1 MAVRKSL
8 CGIVVL
14 LIAAGVFSQTQTSTP
29 PPAQNQPAQTPPAAL
44 TVQSNT
50 RLVVVDVIA
59 TDNKGQVVSDL
70 KQEDFRVLEDGR
82 PQELSHF
89 AFRSVGQITPV
100 TQKLAPNVFTNA
112 PQYQH
117 ASSLDVILLDAINGE
132 FTSRAYAQD
141 RLLKFFDGNP
151 TLQPTAIFAL
161 ETKLT
166 MIHDFSTDAKALR
179 LALAGF
185 KGAHEAPRMQDPYL
199 AASPF
204 ATHGDAHTSETNVEN
219 TLLELKLLAQIL
231 SGYAG
236 RKNVIW
242 LSEAFPQTFFEDGIT
257 TPNIAAFARSM
268 HGDGRQFEPPEQAQ
282 EDAIA
287 DSHQIAD
294 VGPGNDFQRE
304 VSKVMDALMEAH
316 VALYPVDSAS
326 LGHSNRLAS
335 QRTMTLMAAGTGGRT
350 FINRNDLETGV
361 RTSLDDGSSYYTL
374 SYYPANK
381 TWNGRFRA
389 ISVTTTRPGI
399 SLRYRLGYYALD
411 PKIEGEAERK
421 RMVEEFG
428 RALSLNSPDVTGVLF
443 QAKVDTPAE
452 KTSGDTQIAFSVS
465 TATLSFT
472 PASDGRRS
480 AEFAC
485 ATMAYTAKNVVAKQ
499 EISSV
504 RATLTPEEF
513 ARVDRGVVAC
523 HNKLALKSGTY
534 MLKFGVVDASSGLM
548 GTTSAKVV
556 VP

>member
-1 MAVRKSL
+1 MGVRKSL
-8 CGIVVL
+8 CVL
-14 LIAAGVFSQTQTSTP
+14 VITIFIAAGVFSQTQTSAP
-29 PPAQNQPAQTPPAAL
+29 PPAQVQPQTPAAL

-59 TDNKGQVVSDL
+59 TDNKGQIVSDL

-89 AFRSVGQITPV
+89 TFRSAAQIAPV

-117 ASSLDVILLDAINGE
+117 ASSLDVILLDTINGE
-132 FTSRAYAQD
+132 FASRAYAQD
-141 RLLKFFDGNP
+141 RLLKFFDSNP

-166 MIHDFSTDAKALR
+166 MIHEFSTDAKALR
-179 LALAGF
+179 QALAAF
-185 KGAHEAPRMQDPYL
+185 KGAHEGPRLQDPYL

-204 ATHGDAHTSETNVEN
+204 ATHGDTHTSETNVQN

-236 RKNVIW
+236 RKNLIW
-242 LSEAFPQTFFEDGIT
+242 LSEAFPQTFFEDGIA
-257 TPNIAAFARSM
+257 TPNIAAFAAGM
-268 HGDGRQFEPPEQAQ
+268 HGQGRAFEGAEQAQ
-282 EDAIA
+282 QDTIA
-287 DSHQIAD
+287 GDNQIAD
-294 VGPGNDFQRE
+294 VGPGNDFQKE
-304 VSKVMDALMEAH
+304 VSKVIDALMEAH
-316 VALYPVDSAS
+316 VALYPVDTAS
-326 LGHSNRLAS
+326 LGRSNRLAS
-335 QRTMTLMAAGTGGRT
+335 QRTMGLMAIGTGGRT

-361 RTSLDDGSSYYTL
+361 KTSLDDGSSYYTL

-389 ISVTTTRPGI
+389 IRVSTTRPGV

-428 RALSLNSPDVTGVLF
+428 RALSLNSPDVTGVIF
-443 QAKVDTPAE
+443 QAKVDPPAE
-452 KTSGDTQIAFSVS
+452 KTSGDTQITFSVT

-480 AEFAC
+480 AELAC
-485 ATMAYTAKNVVAKQ
+485 ATIAYTSKNVVAKQ
-499 EISSV
+499 EISSL

-513 ARVDRGVVAC
+513 ARVDRGAVTC

-534 MLKFGVVDASSGLM
+534 TLKVGVVDGSSGLM
-548 GTTSAKVV
+548 GSTTAKVV